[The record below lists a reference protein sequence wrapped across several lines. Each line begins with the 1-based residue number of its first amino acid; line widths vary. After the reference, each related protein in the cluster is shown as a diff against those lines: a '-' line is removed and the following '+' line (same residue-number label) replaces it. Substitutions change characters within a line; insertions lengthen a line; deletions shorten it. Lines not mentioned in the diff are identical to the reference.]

1 MSFQFDPS
9 TLLREARTGAGLTQR
24 ALAVRAGTSQ
34 SVIARIEKGQTSP
47 TVATLTRLLAAA
59 GYGLDSHLTPAPT
72 SNSHMLEDIARILA
86 MTPEDRLIEVRNV
99 SRLVVS
105 AERV

>member
-1 MSFQFDPS
+1 
-9 TLLREARTGAGLTQR
+9 
-24 ALAVRAGTSQ
+24 
-34 SVIARIEKGQTSP
+34 
-47 TVATLTRLLAAA
+47 
-59 GYGLDSHLTPAPT
+59 
-72 SNSHMLEDIARILA
+72 MLEDIARILA